1 MDYTNL
7 GKTGLR
13 VSRLCLGT
21 MMFGAWGN
29 RDHDACVRMV
39 HTALDAG
46 VNFVDTADVYAFG
59 ETEEILGRA
68 LKGRRDSVVLAT
80 KFGEQMDHGEP
91 LTRGAS
97 RRWIMRAVEDSL
109 RRLGTDRIDLYQ
121 LHRFDPGTDLDETLG
136 ALTDL
141 IRQGKV
147 RAIGSSAFPADRITE
162 GQWVAERRGRE
173 RFAVEQLAYSAL
185 ARHAEASALPAC
197 ERYGLGVMVYSPLN
211 GGWLTGKY
219 RAGSPAP
226 ADSRAVRNAE
236 HFDHAQEA
244 VRTRK
249 YAIVEGIA
257 TLAAESGHT
266 MVELAIGFVLAHP
279 AVSSAIMGPRTME
292 QLTAQLGAVDVTLGP
307 DVMDRMDVLVAPGTD
322 VNPADSPYVPPA
334 LTDPALRRRG
344 YARRPEQ
351 PARTA

>member
-1 MDYTNL
+1 MDYVNL
-7 GKTGLR
+7 GRTGLS

-29 RDHDACVRMV
+29 PDHDACVRMV

-46 VNFVDTADVYAFG
+46 VNFVDTADVYASG

-80 KFGEQMDHGEP
+80 KFGEQTDHAEP

-109 RRLGTDRIDLYQ
+109 RRLGTDRIDVYQ
-121 LHRFDPGTDLDETLG
+121 LHRPDPGTDLDETLG

-147 RAIGSSAFPADRITE
+147 RAIGSSAFPADLITE
-162 GQWVAERRGRE
+162 AQWAAERRGRE
-173 RFAVEQLAYSAL
+173 RFTVEQLAYSAL
-185 ARHAEASALPAC
+185 ARHAEAAALPAC
-197 ERYGLGVMVYSPLN
+197 ERHGLGVMVYSPLN

-219 RAGSPAP
+219 RAGSAAP

-244 VRTRK
+244 VRARK
-249 YAIVEGIA
+249 HTVVEEIA
-257 TLAAESGHT
+257 ALAAESGHT
-266 MVELAIGFVLAHP
+266 MIELAIGFVLAHP
-279 AVSSAIMGPRTME
+279 AVTSAIIGPRTLE
-292 QLTAQLGAVDVTLGP
+292 QLTGQLGAADVRLGP
-307 DVMDRMDVLVAPGTD
+307 DVMDRLDSLVAPGTD
-322 VNPADSPYVPPA
+322 VNPADCPYAPPA
-334 LTDPALRRRG
+334 LADPALRRR
-344 YARRPEQ
+344 AHAQRPG
-351 PARTA
+351 TA